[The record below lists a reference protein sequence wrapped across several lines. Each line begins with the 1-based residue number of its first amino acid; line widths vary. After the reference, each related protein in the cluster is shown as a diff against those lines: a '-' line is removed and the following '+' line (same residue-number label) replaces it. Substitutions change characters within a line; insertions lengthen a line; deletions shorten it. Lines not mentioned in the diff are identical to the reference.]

1 MLQRLTQDVQHVS
14 PRHVGGPYLDVSVLC
29 LSLMIIFISLGED
42 FDYNGDDDQF
52 DTLERQRRT
61 IALPDELPSVI
72 HEGMYLII
80 TFLK

>member
-1 MLQRLTQDVQHVS
+1 M
-14 PRHVGGPYLDVSVLC
+14 YLFC
-29 LSLMIIFISLGED
+29 ASLMIIFISLGED

-72 HEGMYLII
+72 HEGIQLLP
-80 TFLK
+80 F